1 MAEEIKQLIV
11 GVPKETFPNE
21 NRVAVTA
28 DIAPLFIKAGMQ
40 IALESGAG
48 LSAGITDEQ
57 YKNKG
62 VEVLEKRKA
71 VFDKSQV
78 ILQVRG
84 FGANP
89 VNGSSDLDLFR
100 DNQSL
105 ISFFEPLTA
114 RNEIKAIAER
124 GVNLFAIELLPR
136 ITRAQSMDALSSMA
150 TISGYKAVV
159 LGAELLPKIFPML
172 MTAAGT
178 AAPARVFVI
187 GAGVAGLQAIAT
199 AKRLGAVVKAYDVRP
214 AVKEQ
219 VESLGAA
226 FVEIAIDVADSEDKS
241 GYAKEMGEE
250 FYRQQRELM
259 KKVVA
264 ESDVVITTA
273 AVPGK
278 TAPVLITSD
287 MVEGMNRGSVI
298 VDLAAER
305 GGNCELTKPDESV
318 VKDGVTILGPVNLPS
333 TVPYH
338 ASQMYSRNLL
348 AFLRHLIKDGAI
360 AFDEDDE
367 ITRDTLLTRRG
378 KIVNPQLRE
387 LFSIGTDSERSTN

>member
-1 MAEEIKQLIV
+1 MTCESYILKVQFGAKRRKIESMAEEIKQLIV

-21 NRVAVTA
+21 HRVAVTA

-40 IALESGAG
+40 IVLESGAG
-48 LSAGITDEQ
+48 LNAGITDEQ

-62 VEVLEKRKA
+62 VEVVENRKT
-71 VFDKSQV
+71 VFDKSQI

-114 RNEIKAIAER
+114 SNEIKAFAER

-150 TISGYKAVV
+150 TISGYKAVL

-178 AAPARVFVI
+178 TAPARVFVI

-199 AKRLGAVVKAYDVRP
+199 AKRLGAVVKAFD
-214 AVKEQ
+214 
-219 VESLGAA
+219 
-226 FVEIAIDVADSEDKS
+226 
-241 GYAKEMGEE
+241 
-250 FYRQQRELM
+250 
-259 KKVVA
+259 
-264 ESDVVITTA
+264 
-273 AVPGK
+273 VPGVNK
-278 TAPVLITSD
+278 ILLVSPQFQD
-287 MVEGMNRGSVI
+287 VI
-298 VDLAAER
+298 
-305 GGNCELTKPDESV
+305 K
-318 VKDGVTILGPVNLPS
+318 
-333 TVPYH
+333 
-338 ASQMYSRNLL
+338 
-348 AFLRHLIKDGAI
+348 
-360 AFDEDDE
+360 
-367 ITRDTLLTRRG
+367 
-378 KIVNPQLRE
+378 KIVKVLYDNQFIFEDIYL
-387 LFSIGTDSERSTN
+387 LIV